1 MVAGGEHCQFRAAI
15 EVLVPYSS
23 EGSFAR
29 TMPRIVS
36 KSSRRGNIVTSSVE
50 VIYGAFKTSGASP
63 SRNRK
68 SRSSRHRHTT
78 SIGSDR
84 IGSDRIGSDRKV
96 DYPEDL

>member
-15 EVLVPYSS
+15 EVLVPSSS

-68 SRSSRHRHTT
+68 SRSSRHPTQHQHR
-78 SIGSDR
+78 IGSDR
-84 IGSDRIGSDRKV
+84 IGSDRIGK
-96 DYPEDL
+96 